1 MGKVTRKQ
9 RKVDIPNKALGLNTT
24 RAQRMVNA
32 MEVISLIENT
42 GLLNRRDLRSEHG
55 LSLFIG
61 SKDQQI
67 LFDTGVSGNFNLN
80 AQKLEVNT
88 ANVTLA
94 VISHH
99 HFDHGGGLA
108 TFLEANQK
116 AKVYLRKSSTEQF
129 YLDIFGL
136 LRRRIGLDETLFQL
150 HSQRFV
156 HVNQFSEIAPDV
168 FILTKINKRHTMP
181 KGNRHLFIGT
191 GLSKRPDD
199 FEHELILV
207 IRQNTG
213 LVVFTG
219 CSHHGIL
226 NMLDAVL
233 EHFPGQTIKAVF
245 GGFHLI
251 DLPLI
256 NSMAGNKND
265 VEELGKAI
273 LKYPIEKVYTGH
285 CTGIKAYRILKEV
298 MGAKLE
304 YFATGARAEV

>member
-1 MGKVTRKQ
+1 
-9 RKVDIPNKALGLNTT
+9 
-24 RAQRMVNA
+24 

-42 GLLNRRDLRSEHG
+42 GHRKDLRAEHG
-55 LSLFIG
+55 LSLFIRA
-61 SKDQQI
+61 KDQRV
-67 LFDTGVSGNFNLN
+67 LFDTGISGKFRLN
-80 AQKLEVNT
+80 AQVLGVNT
-88 ANVTLA
+88 AQIDFA
-94 VISHH
+94 VVSHH

-108 TFLEANQK
+108 AFLGANHQ
-116 AKVYLRKSSTEQF
+116 AKVYLRNSSTEQF

-136 LRRRIGLDETLFQL
+136 LRRPIGLDETLFQL

-156 HVNQFSEIAPDV
+156 FVSQLSEIAPGV
-168 FILTKINKRHTMP
+168 FILTKIEKRHAMP
-181 KGNRHLFIGT
+181 KGNRHLFMGA
-191 GLSKRPDD
+191 GSAKRLDD

-207 IRQNTG
+207 IRQSPG

-233 EHFPGQTIKAVF
+233 EHFPGQPIQAVF

-256 NSMAGNKND
+256 NNMAGSKND
-265 VEELGKAI
+265 VEELGRAI

-285 CTGIKAYRILKEV
+285 CTGIKAYRVLKEV
-298 MGAKLE
+298 MGTKLE
-304 YFATGARAEV
+304 YFATGDRTEV

>member
-1 MGKVTRKQ
+1 
-9 RKVDIPNKALGLNTT
+9 
-24 RAQRMVNA
+24 
-32 MEVISLIENT
+32 MEVISLVENT
-42 GLLNRRDLRSEHG
+42 ALLDRKGLHTEHG
-55 LSLFIG
+55 LSLCIS

-67 LFDTGVSGNFNLN
+67 LFDTGISGNFHWN
-80 AQKLEVNT
+80 AQKLNVDT
-88 ANVTLA
+88 AKVTLA

-108 TFLEANQK
+108 TFFEANHK
-116 AKVYLRKSSTEQF
+116 AKVYLRNSSTEQF

-136 LRRRIGLDETLFQL
+136 FRRQIGLDETLFQL
-150 HSQRFV
+150 HPQRFV
-156 HVNQFSEIAPDV
+156 HVSQFSEIVPDV
-168 FILTKINKRHTMP
+168 FILTKINKRHATP
-181 KGNRHLFIGT
+181 KGNRYLFMGA
-191 GLSKRPDD
+191 GPSKRLDG

-207 IRQNTG
+207 IRQNPG

-256 NSMAGNKND
+256 NSMAGSKAG

-273 LKYPIEKVYTGH
+273 LKYPIEKIYTGH
-285 CTGIKAYRILKEV
+285 CTGLKAYQILKEV
-298 MGAKLE
+298 LGTKLK
-304 YFATGARAEV
+304 YFATGDRTEV

>member
-1 MGKVTRKQ
+1 MKV
-9 RKVDIPNKALGLNTT
+9 IAL
-24 RAQRMVNA
+24 V
-32 MEVISLIENT
+32 ENT
-42 GLLNRRDLRSEHG
+42 GIRNRKDLLTEHG
-55 LSLFIG
+55 LSLFID

-67 LFDTGVSGNFNLN
+67 IFDTGISGNFHLN
-80 AQKLEVNT
+80 AQKLDVNT
-88 ANVTLA
+88 AEVTLA
-94 VISHH
+94 VLSHH

-108 TFLEANQK
+108 TFLEANHK
-116 AKVYLRKSSTEQF
+116 ARVYLRNSITEQF

-136 LRRRIGLDETLFQL
+136 FKRRIGLDETLFQR
-150 HSQRFV
+150 HPQRFV
-156 HVNQFSEIAPDV
+156 HLSQFSEIAPDV
-168 FILTKINKRHTMP
+168 FILTKIKTQHPMP

-191 GLSKRPDD
+191 GSAKRLDD

-207 IRQNTG
+207 IKQSTG

-233 EHFPGQTIKAVF
+233 EHFAGQTIKAVF

-256 NSMAGNKND
+256 NSMAGSKD
-265 VEELGKAI
+265 DIEELGKVI
-273 LKYPIEKVYTGH
+273 QKYPIEKVYTGH
-285 CTGIKAYRILKEV
+285 CTGLKAYRILKEV

-304 YFATGARAEV
+304 YFATGEKTEV

>member
-1 MGKVTRKQ
+1 M
-9 RKVDIPNKALGLNTT
+9 
-24 RAQRMVNA
+24 

-42 GLLNRRDLRSEHG
+42 GLLNRKDLRTEHG
-55 LSLFIG
+55 LSLFID
-61 SKDQQI
+61 SKDKQI
-67 LFDTGVSGNFNLN
+67 LFDTGISGNFHLN
-80 AQKLEVNT
+80 ARKLNVNI

-99 HFDHGGGLA
+99 HFDHSGGLS
-108 TFLEANQK
+108 TFLEANHQ
-116 AKVYLRKSSTEQF
+116 AKVHLRNSSTEQF

-150 HSQRFV
+150 YPQRFV
-156 HVNQFSEIAPDV
+156 VVSQFSEIAPDV
-168 FILTKINKRHTMP
+168 FILTKINKRHAIP
-181 KGNRHLFIGT
+181 KGNRHLYIGI
-191 GLSKRPDD
+191 GSSKRLDD

-207 IRQNTG
+207 IRQSTG

-233 EHFPGQTIKAVF
+233 EHFPSQTIKAIF

-256 NSMAGNKND
+256 NSMAGSKGD
-265 VEELGKAI
+265 IEELGKAI

-285 CTGIKAYRILKEV
+285 CTGIKAHRILKDV

-304 YFATGARAEV
+304 YFATGSRAAV

>member
-1 MGKVTRKQ
+1 MA
-9 RKVDIPNKALGLNTT
+9 N
-24 RAQRMVNA
+24 M

-42 GLLNRRDLRSEHG
+42 GLLNRKDLHTEHG

-61 SKDQQI
+61 LKDQQI
-67 LFDTGVSGNFNLN
+67 LFDTGISGNFHLN
-80 AQKLEVNT
+80 AQKLDVNT
-88 ANVTLA
+88 SKVTHA
-94 VISHH
+94 IISHH

-108 TFLEANQK
+108 TFLEANHQ
-116 AKVYLRKSSTEQF
+116 AKVYLRNSSTEQF

-136 LRRRIGLDETLFQL
+136 LKRRIGLDETLFQL
-150 HSQRFV
+150 HPQRFV
-156 HVNQFSEIAPDV
+156 FVSQFSEIAPDV
-168 FILTKINKRHTMP
+168 FILTKMNKRHTLP

-191 GLSKRPDD
+191 GYSKRLDD

-256 NSMAGNKND
+256 NNMAGNND
-265 VEELGKAI
+265 DVKKLGQSI

-304 YFATGARAEV
+304 YFATGCKTEV

>member
-1 MGKVTRKQ
+1 MLE
-9 RKVDIPNKALGLNTT
+9 I
-24 RAQRMVNA
+24 
-32 MEVISLIENT
+32 ISLIENM
-42 GLLNRRDLRSEHG
+42 GLPNRKDLRSEHG

-67 LFDTGVSGNFNLN
+67 LFDTGISGNFALN
-80 AQKLEVNT
+80 AKQLNVNT
-88 ANVTLA
+88 AKITHA

-108 TFLEANQK
+108 TFLEENQQ
-116 AKVYLRKSSTEQF
+116 ARVYLRKSSTEQF

-136 LRRRIGLDETLFQL
+136 LRRPVGLDEAPFQL
-150 HSQRFV
+150 HPQRFV
-156 HVNQFSEIAPDV
+156 FVNQFSEISPDV
-168 FILTKINKRHTMP
+168 FILTKINQEHAMP
-181 KGNRHLFIGT
+181 KGNRHLFIGS
-191 GLSKRPDD
+191 GPAKRPDD

-207 IRQNTG
+207 IRQSTG

-256 NSMAGNKND
+256 NSMAGSKQD
-265 VEELGKAI
+265 VKELGRAI
-273 LKYPIEKVYTGH
+273 LKYPIERIYTGH

-298 MGAKLE
+298 MGTKLE
-304 YFATGARAEV
+304 YFATGDRTEV

>member
-1 MGKVTRKQ
+1 MK
-9 RKVDIPNKALGLNTT
+9 
-24 RAQRMVNA
+24 
-32 MEVISLIENT
+32 VISLVENT
-42 GLLNRRDLRSEHG
+42 GLLNREDLRTEHG
-55 LSLFIG
+55 LSLSIL

-67 LFDTGVSGNFNLN
+67 LFDTGSSGNFHLN
-80 AQKLEVNT
+80 AQKLNVKT
-88 ANVTLA
+88 ADVTLA

-99 HFDHGGGLA
+99 HVDHGGGLS
-108 TFLEANQK
+108 TFLEANQN
-116 AKVYLRKSSTEQF
+116 ARVYLRNSSTEQF
-129 YLDIFGL
+129 YLNIFGL
-136 LRRRIGLDETLFQL
+136 LNRRVGLDETLFQL
-150 HSQRFV
+150 HSHRFGFV
-156 HVNQFSEIAPDV
+156 SQFSEIAADV
-168 FILTKINKRHTMP
+168 FILTKIDKRHTMP

-191 GLSKRPDD
+191 GSSKRLDD

-233 EHFPGQTIKAVF
+233 EHFPGQAINAVF

-256 NSMAGNKND
+256 NTMAGNRD
-265 VEELGKAI
+265 DLEALGQAL

-285 CTGIKAYRILKEV
+285 CTGVKAYRILKEV

-304 YFATGARAEV
+304 YFATGSKTEV

>member
-1 MGKVTRKQ
+1 
-9 RKVDIPNKALGLNTT
+9 
-24 RAQRMVNA
+24 MVNM

-42 GLLNRRDLRSEHG
+42 RLLNRKDLRTEHG

-67 LFDTGVSGNFNLN
+67 LFDTGVSGNFHLN
-80 AQKLEVNT
+80 AQKLDVKT
-88 ANVTLA
+88 AKVTLA

-108 TFLEANQK
+108 TFLEANRN
-116 AKVYLRKSSTEQF
+116 AKVYLRNSSTEQF

-150 HSQRFV
+150 HPQRFAFV
-156 HVNQFSEIAPDV
+156 SRFSEIAPDV

-181 KGNRHLFIGT
+181 KGNRHLFIGI
-191 GLSKRPDD
+191 GSSKRLDD

-256 NSMAGNKND
+256 NSMAGSKGD
-265 VEELGKAI
+265 IEELGKAI

-304 YFATGARAEV
+304 YFAAGDKAAV

>member
-1 MGKVTRKQ
+1 
-9 RKVDIPNKALGLNTT
+9 
-24 RAQRMVNA
+24 
-32 MEVISLIENT
+32 MEVVSLIENIGHRKYLHT
-42 GLLNRRDLRSEHG
+42 EQG
-55 LSLFIG
+55 LSLGIL

-67 LFDTGVSGNFNLN
+67 LFDTGISGKFCRN
-80 AQKLEVNT
+80 AQELNVNT
-88 ANVTLA
+88 AGISLA

-108 TFLEANQK
+108 TFLRTNHQ
-116 AKVYLRKSSTEQF
+116 AKVYLRSSGTEQF
-129 YLDIFGL
+129 YLDILGL
-136 LRRRIGLDETLFQL
+136 LKRRIGLDETLFRQ
-150 HSQRFV
+150 HADRFIFV
-156 HVNQFSEIAPDV
+156 DQFSEIAPDV
-168 FILTKINKRHTMP
+168 FVLTKIEKRHATP

-191 GLSKRPDD
+191 GSSKRLDD

-207 IRQNTG
+207 IRRSRG

-233 EHFPGQTIKAVF
+233 EHFPGHTINAIF

-256 NSMAGNKND
+256 NSMAGSQND
-265 VEELGKAI
+265 VAELGRAI
-273 LKYPIEKVYTGH
+273 LKYPVEKVYTGH
-285 CTGIKAYRILKEV
+285 CTSIKAYRILREV

-304 YFATGARAEV
+304 YFATGDRVEV

>member
-1 MGKVTRKQ
+1 MKV
-9 RKVDIPNKALGLNTT
+9 IAL
-24 RAQRMVNA
+24 V
-32 MEVISLIENT
+32 ENT
-42 GLLNRRDLRSEHG
+42 GIRNRKDLLTEHG
-55 LSLFIG
+55 LSLFID

-67 LFDTGVSGNFNLN
+67 IFDTGISGNFHLN
-80 AQKLEVNT
+80 AQKLDVNT
-88 ANVTLA
+88 AEVTLA
-94 VISHH
+94 VLSHH

-108 TFLEANQK
+108 TFLEANHK
-116 AKVYLRKSSTEQF
+116 ARVYLRNCITEQF

-136 LRRRIGLDETLFQL
+136 FKRRIGLDETLFQR
-150 HSQRFV
+150 HPQRFV
-156 HVNQFSEIAPDV
+156 HLSQFSEIAPDV
-168 FILTKINKRHTMP
+168 FILTKIKTQHPMP

-191 GLSKRPDD
+191 GSAKRLDD

-207 IRQNTG
+207 IKQSTG

-233 EHFPGQTIKAVF
+233 EHFAGQTIKAVF

-256 NSMAGNKND
+256 NSMAGSKD
-265 VEELGKAI
+265 DIEELGKVI
-273 LKYPIEKVYTGH
+273 QKYPIEKVYTGH
-285 CTGIKAYRILKEV
+285 CTGLKAYRILKEV

-304 YFATGARAEV
+304 YFATGAKAEV